1 MPIART
7 CFTNYFRHHEKQE
20 SVLEGTH
27 SDVLHAQRTYL
38 ALQPLRMEATQASE
52 YQKQVQE
59 LRTEVEHHACCSIE
73 KLTVLVLQV
82 QGEIDLQIEKLEQKL
97 AELHATDVKALDRAH
112 KSLCQHIDALQL
124 ESTVNCLLRR
134 STHVLRAVW
143 FTPGQP

>member
-1 MPIART
+1 M
-7 CFTNYFRHHEKQE
+7 
-20 SVLEGTH
+20 
-27 SDVLHAQRTYL
+27 HAQRTYL

-124 ESTVNCLLRR
+124 ESTVSVFSDAAHIFC
-134 STHVLRAVW
+134 VLCDLSLA
-143 FTPGQP
+143 GLSSSSS